1 MAEDYLYESNGV
13 KTSSEKGKDGKAI
26 TPVYLKENSEENP
39 LFVKGL
45 QGEKGEK
52 GDKGD
57 TGKQGPQGEPG
68 ETGPQGPK
76 GDKGEPGEPGPQ
88 GEPGPAGP
96 KGDTGEQGPQGEK
109 GDKGDPAV
117 IEEGSITYEML
128 AEKSVRSKNIGTGS
142 VMPEHLNSEITK
154 VLDELKQKMNN
165 LESDLAALKGAEEEP
180 TE

>member
-76 GDKGEPGEPGPQ
+76 GD
-88 GEPGPAGP
+88 
-96 KGDTGEQGPQGEK
+96 TGEQGPQGEK

-117 IEEGSITYEML
+117 IEEGSIAHEML
-128 AEKSVRSKNIGTGS
+128 GEKSVRSKNIGSGS
-142 VMPEHLNSEITK
+142 VMLEHLNSEITK

-165 LESDLAALKGAEEEP
+165 LESDLAALKGTEEEP

>member
-1 MAEDYLYESNGV
+1 MAEDYLYESAGV

-45 QGEKGEK
+45 QGEKG
-52 GDKGD
+52 DKGD

-76 GDKGEPGEPGPQ
+76 GEKGEPGEQGPQ

-109 GDKGDPAV
+109 GDKGDQAV
-117 IEEGSITYEML
+117 IEDGSITN
-128 AEKSVRSKNIGTGS
+128 EKLSEKAVRSKNIGTGS

-154 VLDELKQKMNN
+154 VLDELKQKLND
-165 LESDLAALKGAEEEP
+165 LESEVAALKGTEEEP
-180 TE
+180 AEE

>member
-45 QGEKGEK
+45 QGEKGE
-52 GDKGD
+52 
-57 TGKQGPQGEPG
+57 
-68 ETGPQGPK
+68 
-76 GDKGEPGEPGPQ
+76 PGPQ
-88 GEPGPAGP
+88 GEPGPP
-96 KGDTGEQGPQGEK
+96 GEPGQ
-109 GDKGDPAV
+109 KGDPAV
-117 IEEGSITYEML
+117 IEEGSIVHEML
-128 AEKSVRSKNIGTGS
+128 AEKSVRSQNIGTGS

-165 LESDLAALKGAEEEP
+165 FESELAALKGTEEEP

>member
-52 GDKGD
+52 GEP
-57 TGKQGPQGEPG
+57 GPQGEPG
-68 ETGPQGPK
+68 LQ
-76 GDKGEPGEPGPQ
+76 GEPGPQ
-88 GEPGPAGP
+88 GEPG
-96 KGDTGEQGPQGEK
+96 Q
-109 GDKGDPAV
+109 KGDPAV
-117 IEEGSITYEML
+117 IEEGSIVHEML

-142 VMPEHLNSEITK
+142 VMPEHLNSEVTK
-154 VLDELKQKMNN
+154 ALDELKQKMNN

>member
-45 QGEKGEK
+45 QGEKGE
-52 GDKGD
+52 
-57 TGKQGPQGEPG
+57 
-68 ETGPQGPK
+68 
-76 GDKGEPGEPGPQ
+76 PGPQ
-88 GEPGPAGP
+88 GEPGPP
-96 KGDTGEQGPQGEK
+96 GEPGQ
-109 GDKGDPAV
+109 KGDPAV
-117 IEEGSITYEML
+117 IEEGSIVHEML

-165 LESDLAALKGAEEEP
+165 FESELAALKGTEEEP

>member
-1 MAEDYLYESNGV
+1 MAEDYLNDSAGV
-13 KTSSEKGKDGKAI
+13 KTSSEKGKDGKPI
-26 TPVYLKENSEENP
+26 TPVYLKENSEDNP

-52 GDKGD
+52 GD

-68 ETGPQGPK
+68 EQ
-76 GDKGEPGEPGPQ
+76 GPQ

-109 GDKGDPAV
+109 GDKGDQAV
-117 IEEGSITYEML
+117 IEDGSITN
-128 AEKSVRSKNIGTGS
+128 EKLSEKAVRSKNIGTGS

-154 VLDELKQKMNN
+154 VLDELKQKLND
-165 LESDLAALKGAEEEP
+165 LESEVAALKGTEEEP
-180 TE
+180 AEE

>member
-52 GDKGD
+52 GEP
-57 TGKQGPQGEPG
+57 GPQGEPG
-68 ETGPQGPK
+68 P
-76 GDKGEPGEPGPQ
+76 PGEPGPQ
-88 GEPGPAGP
+88 GEPG
-96 KGDTGEQGPQGEK
+96 Q
-109 GDKGDPAV
+109 KGDPAV
-117 IEEGSITYEML
+117 IEEGSIVHEML

-142 VMPEHLNSEITK
+142 VMPEHLNSEVTK
-154 VLDELKQKMNN
+154 ALDELKQKMNN
-165 LESDLAALKGAEEEP
+165 LESDLAALKGTEEEP

>member
-45 QGEKGEK
+45 QGEKGE
-52 GDKGD
+52 
-57 TGKQGPQGEPG
+57 
-68 ETGPQGPK
+68 
-76 GDKGEPGEPGPQ
+76 PGPQ
-88 GEPGPAGP
+88 GEPGPP
-96 KGDTGEQGPQGEK
+96 GEPGQ
-109 GDKGDPAV
+109 KGDPAI
-117 IEEGSITYEML
+117 IEEGSIVHEML

-165 LESDLAALKGAEEEP
+165 LESDLAALKGTEEEP

>member
-26 TPVYLKENSEENP
+26 TPVYFKENSEENP

-52 GDKGD
+52 G
-57 TGKQGPQGEPG
+57 EPG
-68 ETGPQGPK
+68 P
-76 GDKGEPGEPGPQ
+76 PGEPGPQ
-88 GEPGPAGP
+88 GEPG
-96 KGDTGEQGPQGEK
+96 Q
-109 GDKGDPAV
+109 KGDPAV
-117 IEEGSITYEML
+117 IEEGSIVHEML

-142 VMPEHLNSEITK
+142 VMPEHLNSEVTK
-154 VLDELKQKMNN
+154 ALDELKQKMNN
-165 LESDLAALKGAEEEP
+165 LESDLAALKGTEEEP

>member
-68 ETGPQGPK
+68 E
-76 GDKGEPGEPGPQ
+76 PGEQGPQ
-88 GEPGPAGP
+88 GETGPTGP

-117 IEEGSITYEML
+117 IEESSITYEML

-165 LESDLAALKGAEEEP
+165 LESDLAALKGTEEEP

>member
-45 QGEKGEK
+45 QGEKGE
-52 GDKGD
+52 
-57 TGKQGPQGEPG
+57 
-68 ETGPQGPK
+68 
-76 GDKGEPGEPGPQ
+76 PGPQ
-88 GEPGPAGP
+88 GEPGPP
-96 KGDTGEQGPQGEK
+96 GEPGQ
-109 GDKGDPAV
+109 KGDPAV
-117 IEEGSITYEML
+117 IEEGSIVHEML
-128 AEKSVRSKNIGTGS
+128 GEKSVRSKNIGTGS

-165 LESDLAALKGAEEEP
+165 LESDLAALKGTEEEP

>member
-45 QGEKGEK
+45 QGEKGEP
-52 GDKGD
+52 
-57 TGKQGPQGEPG
+57 GPQGEPG
-68 ETGPQGPK
+68 P
-76 GDKGEPGEPGPQ
+76 PGEPGPQ
-88 GEPGPAGP
+88 GEPG
-96 KGDTGEQGPQGEK
+96 Q
-109 GDKGDPAV
+109 KGDPAV
-117 IEEGSITYEML
+117 IEEGSIVHEML
-128 AEKSVRSKNIGTGS
+128 GEKSVRSKNIGTGS

-165 LESDLAALKGAEEEP
+165 LESDLAALKGTEEEP

>member
-45 QGEKGEK
+45 QGEKGE
-52 GDKGD
+52 
-57 TGKQGPQGEPG
+57 
-68 ETGPQGPK
+68 
-76 GDKGEPGEPGPQ
+76 PGPQ
-88 GEPGPAGP
+88 GE
-96 KGDTGEQGPQGEK
+96 
-109 GDKGDPAV
+109 PAV
-117 IEEGSITYEML
+117 IEEGSIVHEML

-142 VMPEHLNSEITK
+142 VMPEHLNSEVTK
-154 VLDELKQKMNN
+154 ALDELKQKMNK
-165 LESDLAALKGAEEEP
+165 LESDLAALKGIEEEP

>member
-45 QGEKGEK
+45 QGEKGE
-52 GDKGD
+52 
-57 TGKQGPQGEPG
+57 
-68 ETGPQGPK
+68 
-76 GDKGEPGEPGPQ
+76 PGPQ
-88 GEPGPAGP
+88 GEPGPP
-96 KGDTGEQGPQGEK
+96 GEPGQ
-109 GDKGDPAV
+109 KGDPAG
-117 IEEGSITYEML
+117 IEEGSSVHEML
-128 AEKSVRSKNIGTGS
+128 GEKSVRSKNIGTGS

-165 LESDLAALKGAEEEP
+165 LESDLAALKGTEEEP

>member
-13 KTSSEKGKDGKAI
+13 KTSSEKGTDGKAI

-68 ETGPQGPK
+68 EPGPQGPK
-76 GDKGEPGEPGPQ
+76 GDKGEPGEQGPQ

-117 IEEGSITYEML
+117 IEESSITYEML

-154 VLDELKQKMNN
+154 LLDELKQKMNN
-165 LESDLAALKGAEEEP
+165 LESDLAALKGTEEEP

>member
-57 TGKQGPQGEPG
+57 TGKQ
-68 ETGPQGPK
+68 
-76 GDKGEPGEPGPQ
+76 GPQ

>member
-52 GDKGD
+52 GEP
-57 TGKQGPQGEPG
+57 GPQGEPG
-68 ETGPQGPK
+68 P
-76 GDKGEPGEPGPQ
+76 PGEPGPQ
-88 GEPGPAGP
+88 GEPG
-96 KGDTGEQGPQGEK
+96 Q
-109 GDKGDPAV
+109 KGDPAV
-117 IEEGSITYEML
+117 IEEGSIVHEML

-165 LESDLAALKGAEEEP
+165 LESDLAALKGTEEEP

>member
-1 MAEDYLYESNGV
+1 MAEDYLNDSAGV

-52 GDKGD
+52 G
-57 TGKQGPQGEPG
+57 
-68 ETGPQGPK
+68 
-76 GDKGEPGEPGPQ
+76 EPGPQ
-88 GEPGPAGP
+88 GEPGPP
-96 KGDTGEQGPQGEK
+96 GEPDPQGEP
-109 GDKGDPAV
+109 GQKGDPAV
-117 IEEGSITYEML
+117 IEEGSIVHEML

-142 VMPEHLNSEITK
+142 VMPEHLNSEVTK
-154 VLDELKQKMNN
+154 ALDELKQKMNN
-165 LESDLAALKGAEEEP
+165 LESDLAALKGTEEEP

>member
-45 QGEKGEK
+45 QGEKGE
-52 GDKGD
+52 
-57 TGKQGPQGEPG
+57 
-68 ETGPQGPK
+68 
-76 GDKGEPGEPGPQ
+76 PGPQ
-88 GEPGPAGP
+88 GEPGPP
-96 KGDTGEQGPQGEK
+96 GEPGQ
-109 GDKGDPAV
+109 KGDPAV
-117 IEEGSITYEML
+117 IEEGSIVHEML

-165 LESDLAALKGAEEEP
+165 LESDLAALKGTEEEP

>member
-52 GDKGD
+52 G
-57 TGKQGPQGEPG
+57 
-68 ETGPQGPK
+68 
-76 GDKGEPGEPGPQ
+76 EPGPQ
-88 GEPGPAGP
+88 GEPG
-96 KGDTGEQGPQGEK
+96 Q
-109 GDKGDPAV
+109 KGDPAV
-117 IEEGSITYEML
+117 IEEGSILHEML

-142 VMPEHLNSEITK
+142 VMPEHLNSEVTK
-154 VLDELKQKMNN
+154 ALDELKQKMNN
-165 LESDLAALKGAEEEP
+165 LESDLAALKGTEEEP